1 MMNKRLA
8 FLDRYLTLWIFI
20 AMVIGVVV
28 GNLFPNWPSTVQAW
42 QQGSTNIP
50 MAIGLILMMYPPLA
64 KVKYEELGKILKHPK
79 ILLIGLFQSWI
90 LGPALM
96 FLLAIAFVGN
106 NSGYLSG
113 LILIGL
119 APCIAMVL
127 VWNDLAKGDN
137 ELCAGLVA
145 LNSILQ
151 ILLYSAYAFFYV
163 TYLPDILGM
172 KSYAV
177 SISMSEIGKTVLLY
191 LGVPFFAGML
201 TRFVALKTKGN
212 DWYTRKFIPRI
223 SPITLVALLLTI
235 VFMFSLKGEMLLD
248 IPLDVIR
255 VALPLTIFFLIMFMS
270 TFFLLKRV
278 GGTYQET
285 TTLAF
290 TSGSNNFE
298 LGIAVAI
305 GVFGINSDAAF
316 AAVIGPLIEVPVL
329 ILLVQFALKQQ
340 INFTNKK

>member
-1 MMNKRLA
+1 MNKRLA

-20 AMVIGVVV
+20 AMVIGVVI
-28 GNLFPNWPSTVQAW
+28 GNLFPNWPSIVQSW

-96 FLLAIAFVGN
+96 FLLAIVFVGN

-163 TYLPDILGM
+163 TYLPNILGM
-172 KSYAV
+172 KSYTVAV
-177 SISMSEIGKTVLLY
+177 SMSEIGKTVLLY

-235 VFMFSLKGEMLLD
+235 VFMFSLKGEMLLA

-255 VALPLTIFFLIMFMS
+255 VALPLTIFFLVMFLS

-340 INFTNKK
+340 VKFINKK